1 VAAHQEQAT
10 GRPPFVVHVDGDVAA
25 NGNAI
30 GLHIVRSEQGPVDIC
45 LRTEDVQYMVSILL
59 ALSCEAKRR
68 QPPPEIDAPPSG
80 AIPLPLS
87 AINVGQDDSNQT
99 FLMVEIGGAALMFG
113 LPPNSLEE
121 IGQVLLA
128 WSARLRKPSWG
139 KFAGR
144 VKTLSSRDVRY
155 VR

>member
-1 VAAHQEQAT
+1 MGGSNRDGAGAIIRLPTKHDIDISYRIQRVGEARIRTSGLSVAAHQEQAT

-59 ALSCEAKRR
+59 ALSCEARRR
-68 QPPPEIDAPPSG
+68 QPRPEVDAPPSG

-99 FLMVEIGGAALMFG
+99 
-113 LPPNSLEE
+113 
-121 IGQVLLA
+121 
-128 WSARLRKPSWG
+128 
-139 KFAGR
+139 
-144 VKTLSSRDVRY
+144 
-155 VR
+155 